1 MHPKCSETVAEAIG
15 DLVVEKREKPIAP
28 VDECDV
34 NTESFENGSV
44 FAADDAATNHREALR
59 NALHLE
65 EGVRVKSVNIVES
78 NF

>member
-1 MHPKCSETVAEAIG
+1 MHPKCSETVAKAIG
-15 DLVVEKREKPIAP
+15 NFVVKKGEKPVAP
-28 VDECDV
+28 VDECHV

-59 NALHLE
+59 NAVHSE
-65 EGVRVKSVNIVES
+65 KSVGVKSVNVVES